1 MVMREVNLSGHFVEK
16 TRPWGGL
23 SLNMETGSLVPKRK
37 IRLVKVK
44 VDRGQ
49 R

>member
-1 MVMREVNLSGHFVEK
+1 MIEVNLSGLFVQK

-23 SLNMETGSLVPKRK
+23 SLNMETGSLVARRK

-44 VDRGQ
+44 VDKGQ
-49 R
+49 K